1 MDHDVPL
8 EFPRLV
14 ALMWRH
20 IRRLAVAGALMGLA
34 GCASETLFQSSF
46 NSSAVGSQ
54 PSPTQAV
61 GTVEISGDPGGVVIV
76 GPVPNSTEH
85 WVKIT
90 RPSVANNQ
98 AGISTLMG
106 NFSKSYP
113 DGKYGFLGAI
123 FIPSGSGLASV
134 EFDTGPFGSPPS
146 TSFLHLD
153 FLENGQVRFDDNPD
167 VTFRTFAHDQFFTV
181 SVAMDVTSTSAI
193 AHVTLLGDGTSGGTF
208 DYSIKQPSFAR
219 QFGAI
224 KLWMG
229 FPWTGSFDMTDLLV
243 TRAAP

>member
-98 AGISTLMG
+98 AGISTLIKRRRG
-106 NFSKSYP
+106 
-113 DGKYGFLGAI
+113 GFAFEAG
-123 FIPSGSGLASV
+123 V
-134 EFDTGPFGSPPS
+134 
-146 TSFLHLD
+146 
-153 FLENGQVRFDDNPD
+153 
-167 VTFRTFAHDQFFTV
+167 
-181 SVAMDVTSTSAI
+181 VTSLTAGATELTRTRMGQFI
-193 AHVTLLGDGTSGGTF
+193 AR
-208 DYSIKQPSFAR
+208 SI
-219 QFGAI
+219 
-224 KLWMG
+224 
-229 FPWTGSFDMTDLLV
+229 
-243 TRAAP
+243 